1 MQANDESKA
10 SDKNNSDIDQL
21 ITFFEK
27 DTSNAAP
34 ADDETTITEAV
45 TGKLVD
51 ELFFCYFVIV

>member
-10 SDKNNSDIDQL
+10 SDKNNSDIDEL

-27 DTSNAAP
+27 DTSNPAP

-51 ELFFCYFVIV
+51 VIFFVIL